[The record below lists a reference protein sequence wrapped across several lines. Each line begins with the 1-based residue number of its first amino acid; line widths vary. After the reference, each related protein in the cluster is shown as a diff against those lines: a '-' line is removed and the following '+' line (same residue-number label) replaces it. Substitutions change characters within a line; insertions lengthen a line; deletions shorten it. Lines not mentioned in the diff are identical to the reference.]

1 MKHLE
6 IIYFIIYTTTLLSL
20 IWARLKLFDVCPKPS
35 KPTGWIYDPVVCLQA
50 LSTYYYLLLERVIHH
65 LQLFSAMVLLVLG
78 LIVFWWSVSIAG
90 RLDFAFSDNVSKLVT
105 EGPYSLVRHPFYFAY
120 SLIWLSPA
128 LLFNNPILWITL
140 GYLMTFY
147 FISARKEERVMR
159 DSKYSRE
166 YGEYSQK
173 VGMFLPRIIIWKS

>member
-6 IIYFIIYTTTLLSL
+6 AIYLIIYTTTLISL
-20 IWARLKLFDVCPKPS
+20 IWARLKLFGVDS
-35 KPTGWIYDPVVCLQA
+35 ESSNTIRWLYDPVVCLQV
-50 LSTYYYLLLERVIHH
+50 LSTYYSLLSERSIHH
-65 LQLFSAMVLLVLG
+65 LQLYSAMLFLVLG
-78 LIVFWWSVSIAG
+78 LLVFWWSVLIAG
-90 RLDFAFSDNVSKLVT
+90 RLDLAFSDNVSKLVT

-120 SLIWLSPA
+120 SLVWLSAP

-147 FISARKEERVMR
+147 FISAKKEERVML

-166 YGEYSQK
+166 YGEYCQK
-173 VGMFLPRIIIWKS
+173 VGMFLPRILRWKS